1 MHKSENV
8 MQSQQNFAWKH
19 VLLSVTFR
27 NSDDIVNKVKT
38 RKRNNIYVCEIK
50 NEEK

>member
-1 MHKSENV
+1 

-19 VLLSVTFR
+19 VVLSVTFR
-27 NSDDIVNKVKT
+27 NSDDTVNNAKT
-38 RKRNNIYVCEIK
+38 RKLNNIYVCEIK